1 MTRLRYPKAEIK
13 RTVRLVAL
21 HMTDMRGDMRECK
34 LRRFIADN
42 ADIVDDFTDLII
54 ADAKATCDDADID
67 KCLRIK
73 RLRDK
78 MAQEGV
84 PFSVGELAVNGRDVA
99 EFGYSGEQVGR
110 VLKELFTLTLTGE
123 KKNDRKALLAVLEKR
138 NNHD

>member
-42 ADIVDDFTDLII
+42 ADIVDDLTDLII

-99 EFGYSGEQVGR
+99 AFGYSGEQVGR
-110 VLKELFTLTLTGE
+110 VLKELFALTLTGE